1 VLSQPCQTVCEAL
14 KLFKKRAICPEI
26 PSQHFP
32 YDIGIVVVE
41 VYLFNIVIVIK
52 VHVKSLPVKI
62 AKPCVLVAQLQLQEQ
77 FTPDRSDGSVL

>member
-1 VLSQPCQTVCEAL
+1 
-14 KLFKKRAICPEI
+14 
-26 PSQHFP
+26 
-32 YDIGIVVVE
+32 
-41 VYLFNIVIVIK
+41 LFNIVIVIK